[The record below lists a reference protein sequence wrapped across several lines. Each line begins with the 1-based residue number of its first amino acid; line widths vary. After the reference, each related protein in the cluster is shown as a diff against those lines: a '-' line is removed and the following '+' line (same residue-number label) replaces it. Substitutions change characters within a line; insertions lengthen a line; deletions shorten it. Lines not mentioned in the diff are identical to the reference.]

1 MAIVVG
7 TNAFHDGCLAIAV
20 AHATEH
26 HSGLRGER
34 SAEEVVGRLRGLCR
48 DRTHLHIG
56 RAQRLG
62 TREDVVDLT
71 RIVVG
76 TLVVEGVD
84 AIQVVARLLGGEL
97 IAVGRACLV
106 EFNLLEGF
114 PASAVD
120 VHFDEHRVEKLRI
133 ALRPGNRTFRTLCVV
148 LHRQPRRRLH
158 GRRAGN
164 EFVFRHVAGTGVHR
178 YEILACGR
186 ELTILIDTRRVAFAV
201 PIGIALHAVHLV
213 QTSPDAGHR
222 LFVLCFGD
230 TVGKSTV
237 AVPRCSPHELR
248 NPDGTF

>member
-7 TNAFHDGCLAIAV
+7 TYAFHDGCLAIAV
-20 AHATEH
+20 AHATKH

-34 SAEEVVGRLRGLCR
+34 SAEEVVGRLHRLRR

-62 TREDVVDLT
+62 TCEDVVDLT
-71 RIVVG
+71 RVVVG
-76 TLVVEGVD
+76 SLVVEGVD

-114 PASAVD
+114 PAFAVD
-120 VHFDEHRVEKLRI
+120 VHLDEHRVEEFRI
-133 ALRPGNRTFRTLCVV
+133 ALRPGNGAFRTLCIV
-148 LHRQPRRRLH
+148 LHRQSAGRLHRRRA
-158 GRRAGN
+158 RN

-186 ELTILIDTRRVAFAV
+186 ELTILIDTRRVALAV
-201 PIGIALHAVHLV
+201 PIGIALHAFHLV
-213 QTSPDAGHR
+213 QTGPDAGHR
-222 LFVLCFGD
+222 LLVLLLGD
-230 TVGKSTV
+230 AVGKGTV
-237 AVPRCSPHELR
+237 AVPGCSPNKLR